1 MIKDYK
7 NKSYNFKTKKFESIH
22 PEIGELRE
30 KFMYKDFKIFKNFNV
45 KHFLRAPYENE
56 IESYEKNLIKQSC
69 KGEECVAMNC
79 ILLSSETRAIIPMN
93 QDMFTDCVFKDK
105 TPVYYKKQMYIGSKD
120 FFEKNIKKGFKNEK

>member
-30 KFMYKDFKIFKNFNV
+30 KFMYKDFKIFKNFNL

-56 IESYEKNLIKQSC
+56 IESYEEKLVKKSLN
-69 KGEECVAMNC
+69 GEECVAMNC
-79 ILLSSETRAIIPMN
+79 IFLSSEIRAVIPMN
-93 QDMFTDCVFKDK
+93 QDMFEKSVFKDK

-120 FFEKNIKKGFKNEK
+120 FLKNNTKKGFKNKN